1 MEVIQCE
8 KNEKMDGSNESEVGK
23 SDPFLNIDWM
33 YEFSAPKYF
42 DFACEETDT
51 EILAAERWFEIAIPY
66 ENSPHVAKTKSISEL
81 RSTAMGKSRGGKL
94 EALQILAHV
103 SPLPDSRK
111 ALRDT
116 DEFPGDQTE
125 KFLQK
130 TADCD
135 NKPQDCEGKVVDC
148 EEDANMSHEVQSSNC
163 VLEEPCTPEGR
174 AITGAIENN
183 ANRTPPSA
191 LAALLISPGSL
202 PAKRLYSDVW
212 KEPPP
217 AGQAPHPRSNNR
229 LSFSRTGRKKTSTN
243 KIPINASSK
252 TINAGSKTINAS
264 SKPINASS
272 KPIKASSK
280 LINASSK
287 PIKDSSKLIKASS
300 KCYSQAEKKQK
311 LEGGRLHQL
320 LYMKDGLSRLKN
332 PPTLTVPHEFQLR
345 TDERAHIHQG
355 DPNKASPFVS
365 LAERVRRF
373 HTKTSERPHVPMN
386 NSVIQAKVHEH
397 ERGKLKLTVAKSP
410 AFGTSQRARP
420 SKVKSA
426 AELEEDM
433 LAKLSKFKAR
443 PLPKKILEAP
453 ALPTFTKSTP
463 QVQEFQEFHLH
474 TMDRAQHHASSSALS
489 SADTLSISNVPKP
502 RDLTKPRPPQLETA
516 NRVRTSTVKSREE
529 LEEEELA
536 KLPKFKARPLNK
548 MIFESKGDLGVPRNQ
563 KRMVTTPQEF
573 HFRTDER
580 AHSRDPD
587 LLADQILKLSL
598 SKPSKEETIL
608 RPTEPK
614 PFHLATDDR
623 GLAKGMRDIQE
634 RIQQQQMEA
643 KARIPI
649 ANPLP
654 WTTDF
659 PEVPPKPLTK
669 ECTRPEPFYL
679 ESLLLHEQEQ
689 ERLMQERLQAEQLE
703 AALRE
708 FHAQP
713 NLSKAPAVLPER
725 PRKPLTVIEEFNLLV
740 DQRAIEREDFEKKMA
755 EKQMQYKRY
764 REKYEA
770 ARKAEEEKF
779 LKAMRKEM
787 VPTARPMPAFPPPRL
802 PLRSTKEPTKPVSPQ
817 FSKKPLLKDQ

>member
-1 MEVIQCE
+1 MEVIRCE
-8 KNEKMDGSNESEVGK
+8 KNETTDGLNEAEVAK
-23 SDPFLNIDWM
+23 PDPFLNIDWV

-42 DFACEETDT
+42 DFSCEETDA
-51 EILAAERWFEIAIPY
+51 EVLAAERWFEIVIPY
-66 ENSPHVAKTKSISEL
+66 ENSPHVSKTKSIPEL
-81 RSTAMGKSRGGKL
+81 RSTALGKSHGGKL
-94 EALQILAHV
+94 EALQILAHI
-103 SPLPDSRK
+103 SPLSDSK
-111 ALRDT
+111 KVIKDAE
-116 DEFPGDQTE
+116 EFPGDQIE
-125 KFLQK
+125 EVLQNI
-130 TADCD
+130 A
-135 NKPQDCEGKVVDC
+135 DC
-148 EEDANMSHEVQSSNC
+148 EEKPEGCGNMAEDYEGKIADCEVDPDKSHEVQSSNC
-163 VLEEPCTPEGR
+163 VDEEPCTPEGR
-174 AITGAIENN
+174 AITGVIENN
-183 ANRTPPSA
+183 AKRTPPSA

-202 PAKRLYSDVW
+202 PAKRLYSDTW

-217 AGQAPHPRSNNR
+217 AEQAPRSQSKNR
-229 LSFSRTGRKKTSTN
+229 LSFSRTGRKKTLTN
-243 KIPINASSK
+243 KKPTSAH
-252 TINAGSKTINAS
+252 SKTINAS
-264 SKPINASS
+264 SKPMNVNS
-272 KPIKASSK
+272 KLISASSK
-280 LINASSK
+280 LIN
-287 PIKDSSKLIKASS
+287 DSS

-311 LEGGRLHQL
+311 LEGGRLNQL
-320 LYMKDGLSRLKN
+320 LYTKDKLPRPKK

-355 DPNKASPFVS
+355 DPSKASPFVS

-373 HTKTSERPHVPMN
+373 HTKNSGRPPVPNN
-386 NSVIQAKVHEH
+386 NSSLQAKLHEH
-397 ERGKLKLTVAKSP
+397 EKAKVKLTVAKSP
-410 AFGTSQRARP
+410 AFGTSQRVRP

-426 AELEEDM
+426 AELEEEM
-433 LAKLSKFKAR
+433 LAKIPKFKAR

-474 TMDRAQHHASSSALS
+474 TMDRAQQHASSSAPS
-489 SADTLSISNVPKP
+489 STETLSTSNVPKP
-502 RDLTKPRPPQLETA
+502 RDLTKQRPPQLETA

-563 KRMVTTPQEF
+563 KRMITTPQEF
-573 HFRTDER
+573 HFKTDER

-587 LLADQILKLSL
+587 TLADQILKLSL
-598 SKPSKEETIL
+598 SKPNKVEPVL
-608 RPTEPK
+608 RPTIPK

-634 RIQQQQMEA
+634 RIQQQQMEVD
-643 KARIPI
+643 ARIPI

-659 PEVPPKPLTK
+659 PEVPPKPLPK
-669 ECTRPEPFYL
+669 ECTKPEPFYL
-679 ESLLLHEQEQ
+679 ESLVLHEHEQ
-689 ERLMQERLQAEQLE
+689 ERLMEERLHAEQLE

-713 NLSKAPAVLPER
+713 NLSKVPVVLPEKQR
-725 PRKPLTVIEEFNLLV
+725 IPLTVVEGFNLLA
-740 DQRAIEREDFEKKMA
+740 DQRAIEREDFEKKVA

-802 PLRSTKEPTKPVSPQ
+802 PLRSTKGPTKPVSPQ
-817 FSKKPLLKDQ
+817 FSKKPLLKER